1 MTRQT
6 QRNAPSR
13 GMGFLRRSKDT
24 RPKGTR
30 RRPSPQPRGGKAG
43 GDGQRRQRAAGFA
56 YGIVAAA
63 LAWAGSDLLF
73 SADTHRRLHLPGGTL
88 GDVLAF
94 AMMAGWL
101 ALLIAV
107 VRRGLAVPR
116 RPQPAARSRGGK
128 SETAVAAKRRR
139 TVAAQPG
146 PPAAEMDGTADDP
159 TRA

>member
-43 GDGQRRQRAAGFA
+43 SDGQRRQRAAGFA

-73 SADTHRRLHLPGGTL
+73 SADTHRRLHLPAGTL

-101 ALLIAV
+101 TLLIAV
-107 VRRGLAVPR
+107 VRRGLVAPR
-116 RPQPAARSRGGK
+116 RPQPAARSRSGK
-128 SETAVAAKRRR
+128 SGTAIAKRRR
-139 TVAAQPG
+139 TAAAQPG
-146 PPAAEMDGTADDP
+146 SPAAETDGTVDDP